1 MFAFSKAAWE
11 PRATFY
17 LEKGIMKLK
26 EKDWKN
32 IMNAAAE
39 YSNTIKSDNSSS
51 TTRKHFSMTEE
62 ELDLVWDSESE
73 SDSEMGPSRGAK

>member
-1 MFAFSKAAWE
+1 
-11 PRATFY
+11 
-17 LEKGIMKLK
+17 MKLK

-39 YSNTIKSDNSSS
+39 YSNAIKSDNSSS
-51 TTRKHFSMTEE
+51 TTHKRFSMTEE

>member
-1 MFAFSKAAWE
+1 MFAFSEAAWE

-17 LEKGIMKLK
+17 LENIMKLK

-39 YSNTIKSDNSSS
+39 YSNAIKSDNSSS
-51 TTRKHFSMTEE
+51 TTRKRFSMTEE